1 MTFESTKAYLDD
13 WNWRLTQF
21 GFVWLAP
28 AVAPPLGYRRGIF
41 VQSSLLEI
49 FEGRRIDTG
58 FPDYR
63 ANIQTTG
70 FTAGF
75 HIRVSLRGDPGGRKP
90 FLERLTDLDEAWVM
104 CFRQPAP
111 GWRLFGRF
119 TGKNVFVATSL
130 NDRHECGSRKK
141 YSCLAQK
148 MISGWEQKLPILRG
162 ERWQDYLE
170 GTVQDVDEHDS
181 VLP

>member
-1 MTFESTKAYLDD
+1 LTFESTKAYLDD
-13 WNWRLTQF
+13 WSCRLSQF

-28 AVAPPLGYRRGIF
+28 RVFPPLGCRRGIF
-41 VQSSLLEI
+41 VQASLVEI
-49 FEGRRIDTG
+49 FDGRRLETG

-63 ANIQTTG
+63 ANIQTTT
-70 FTAGF
+70 FTAGG
-75 HIRVSLRGDPGGRKP
+75 HVRVSLRGDPRGRKP

-119 TGKNVFVATSL
+119 IAKNVFVATCL
-130 NDRHECGSRKK
+130 KDRHECGSRKK
-141 YSCLAQK
+141 YSRLAQK
-148 MISGWEQKLPILRG
+148 MISEWEQKLPILRG
-162 ERWQDYLE
+162 ETWQDYLE
-170 GTVQDVDEHDS
+170 WTVQDVDERDG